1 MVLHKCLALAT
12 CIRSKSNGV
21 SPLFTEFAKNPE
33 KQTKF
38 EGLANSV
45 KRRQT
50 HLDLE
55 CMQVA
60 KARHL
65 CRAIGPLF

>member
-1 MVLHKCLALAT
+1 MDLWSY
-12 CIRSKSNGV
+12 I
-21 SPLFTEFAKNPE
+21 NPE

-38 EGLANSV
+38 EVNSGYPPCFSGFLANSV

-50 HLDLE
+50 QLDLE
-55 CMQVA
+55 RMQVA

-65 CRAIGPLF
+65 CKTIGPLF